1 MSVPNQRAIHWLQ
14 DMKKA
19 NRIFYLS
26 IPPSIFT
33 AVAGCASKAAS
44 SPTGWTRV
52 IVEKP
57 FGKDSESFAQLER
70 ELSSFLS
77 EEQMYRIDH
86 YLGKEL
92 IENLTVCLL
101 AGMSFPFALNLMYH
115 VKIEAPSSFFK
126 LCCAFRHHSSCAI
139 LTLAEMQLGSNH
151 LRERLPSSDAE

>member
-1 MSVPNQRAIHWLQ
+1 MYAVVSFMHDWRECAGFQ

-70 ELSSFLS
+70 ELSNFLS

-92 IENLTVCLL
+92 IENLTVCTQ
-101 AGMSFPFALNLMYH
+101 SH
-115 VKIEAPSSFFK
+115 TVTS
-126 LCCAFRHHSSCAI
+126 AFERWVV
-139 LTLAEMQLGSNH
+139 
-151 LRERLPSSDAE
+151 LR

>member
-1 MSVPNQRAIHWLQ
+1 MQ

-92 IENLTVCLL
+92 IENLTVCLS
-101 AGMSFPFALNLMYH
+101 AGMSFL
-115 VKIEAPSSFFK
+115 
-126 LCCAFRHHSSCAI
+126 SCFDYI
-139 LTLAEMQLGSNH
+139 VSRENGGSKYVF
-151 LRERLPSSDAE
+151 

>member
-1 MSVPNQRAIHWLQ
+1 MSVPRLRQYTGLQ

-33 AVAGCASKAAS
+33 AVAGCASQAAS

-92 IENLTVCLL
+92 IENLTVRAP
-101 AGMSFPFALNLMYH
+101 AGMSFPFALTPLYH
-115 VKIEAPSSFFK
+115 VRMEA
-126 LCCAFRHHSSCAI
+126 
-139 LTLAEMQLGSNH
+139 
-151 LRERLPSSDAE
+151 

>member
-1 MSVPNQRAIHWLQ
+1 MLLCRASQVHGAAQ
-14 DMKKA
+14 DRKKA

-33 AVAGCASKAAS
+33 AVAGCASQAAS
-44 SPTGWTRV
+44 SPSGWTRV

-70 ELSSFLS
+70 ELSHFLS

-92 IENLTVCLL
+92 IENLTVGPS
-101 AGMSFPFALNLMYH
+101 APNALSM
-115 VKIEAPSSFFK
+115 
-126 LCCAFRHHSSCAI
+126 
-139 LTLAEMQLGSNH
+139 
-151 LRERLPSSDAE
+151 